1 MEPLRL
7 KRRAELSAQC
17 RDAEQSVESLLDRAA
32 VGSPTG
38 DVRLRL
44 ETLRNV
50 PELPGFSAPDHA
62 ERPRRAYEG
71 HDH

>member
-1 MEPLRL
+1 
-7 KRRAELSAQC
+7 
-17 RDAEQSVESLLDRAA
+17 
-32 VGSPTG
+32 VGSATG